1 MDDMQNEGYRPSNPR
16 RRQRTQME
24 VFKETYLP
32 VVLAGIA
39 VVLILVFII
48 GSISRG
54 IQKQKME
61 EKAKQDALIAQQ
73 NEQKRLNEEAEMLLA
88 QAAVLAKDYD
98 YEAALALLNT
108 FSGNAEEF
116 TTLQTA
122 KQEYQDAKDSLILW
136 DDPSKVVNLSFQ
148 LLIADAARA
157 FTDRTYSSSFKK
169 NFVTTGEFSRI
180 LESLYANN
188 FILVSLDDVFTT
200 EVTESGSTVYVA
212 KPLYLPA
219 GKKPLLLTQTN
230 VNYSLYLVDS
240 NNDMKP
246 DKGGSGFAHRLVL
259 NPDGSISAEMVD
271 SNGNTV
277 VGDYDLVPILDKFI
291 AQNPDFSY
299 RGAKALLALTGYN
312 GLFGYRTQSAAKQK
326 LGETVY
332 SEEVLGATAIANALR
347 SSGYQLAFY
356 TYENVGYGSR
366 SVAQIKSDLSGWTK
380 EATPILGDIDVLVFA
395 QNSDIS
401 AQGAY
406 SGEKYNLL
414 KDNGFRYFLGF
425 CDNGKPWALVND
437 NYIRQGRLLV
447 GGANIAQHTDWFN
460 GMFDASVLDSARN
473 G

>member
-1 MDDMQNEGYRPSNPR
+1 MDDMQNEGYHSSNPR

-39 VVLILVFII
+39 VILILIFII

-54 IQKQKME
+54 IQKREME
-61 EKAKQDALIAQQ
+61 EQARKDALIAQQ
-73 NEQKRLNEEAEMLLA
+73 NEQKRLNEEAENLLI

-98 YEAALALLNT
+98 YESALAILNT

-116 TTLQTA
+116 SVLQAA
-122 KQEYQDAKDSLILW
+122 KQEYQAAKDSLVLW

-148 LLIADAARA
+148 LLIADPARA

-169 NFVTTGEFSRI
+169 NFVTTGEFSSI

-188 FILVSLDDVFTT
+188 YILVSLDDVYTT
-200 EVTESGSTVYVA
+200 EITESGSTIYVA

-240 NNDMKP
+240 NDDLKA

-259 NPDGSISAEMVD
+259 NPDGSVSAEMVD

-291 AQNPDFSY
+291 EQNPEFSY
-299 RGAKALLALTGYN
+299 RGAKAILALTGYN
-312 GLFGYRTQSAAKQK
+312 GLFGYRTHADAKQK
-326 LGETVY
+326 LGETAY
-332 SEEVLGATAIANALR
+332 AEEVLGATAIANALR
-347 SSGYQLAFY
+347 NNGYQLACY
-356 TYENVGYGSR
+356 TYANVGYGSR

-380 EATPILGDIDVLVFA
+380 EVTPILGDIDVLVFA

-406 SGEKYNLL
+406 SGDKYNLL
-414 KDNGFRYFLGF
+414 MDTGFRYFLGF
-425 CDNGKPWALVND
+425 CDTGKSWSLVSD
-437 NYIRQGRLLV
+437 NYVRQGRLLV
-447 GGANIAQHTDWFN
+447 GGANIAQHTDWFS
-460 GMFDASVLDSARN
+460 GMFDANVLDSARN